1 MIKTNRLL
9 SKEISIAII
18 AKDEEKSIGG
28 VISQILEVL
37 GQSTVQS
44 YEVFLI
50 DGCSKDNTIGIT
62 KKFGIDIFEVNGEKG
77 DSIREAMK
85 VARGKYVLFIDADG
99 SHIPKDI
106 PQLLKTIKESGSDM
120 VIVSRILGSSE
131 ELGGKNWDSLLRLLG
146 NRLSTFIV
154 NLRWGT
160 KLTDIQ
166 NGFRIIKRDA
176 ALGLNLKE
184 KGFAIEQEMVMQC
197 LKRNKKVSE
206 ISGVERRRLFG
217 NSKVCK
223 RKEFGKYLW
232 SLLKNL

>member
-1 MIKTNRLL
+1 MTETNHLL

-28 VISQILEVL
+28 VISQIFEVIDR
-37 GQSTVQS
+37 SIVES

-62 KKFGIDIFEVNGEKG
+62 KKFGIDIFAVNGEKG
-77 DSIREAMK
+77 DSIKKAIE
-85 VARGKYVLFIDADG
+85 VARGRYILFIDADG
-99 SHIPKDI
+99 SHVPEDI
-106 PQLLKTIKESGSDM
+106 PQLLKTIKKSGSDM

-131 ELGGKNWDSLLRLLG
+131 ELGIKNWDSFLRLLG

-154 NLRWGT
+154 NLRLGT

-166 NGFRIIKRDA
+166 NGFRIIKRDT
-176 ALGLNLKE
+176 ALELDLQE

-197 LKRNKKVSE
+197 LKRNKKVLE
-206 ISGVERRRLFG
+206 IPGIERRRLFG